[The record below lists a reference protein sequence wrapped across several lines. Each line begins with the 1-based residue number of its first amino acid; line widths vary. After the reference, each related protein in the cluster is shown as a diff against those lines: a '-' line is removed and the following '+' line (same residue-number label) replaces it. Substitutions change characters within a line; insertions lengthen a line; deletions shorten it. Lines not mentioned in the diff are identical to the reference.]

1 MWSAGVAA
9 AVGRAARAAAGVGAG
24 ARRGG
29 APRAPFSGRSSRLWE
44 GGEYGWATPVNALI
58 AVNVAVFGVW
68 HVYGPENASL
78 RRAFN
83 RYMMLSNSRVE
94 RSVAPWV
101 GHMFMHADFFHLLG
115 NMLALKSFGD
125 AVAPVLGSRN
135 FLALY
140 GAAGLVGAAAQLAY
154 HRHIPRSWPA
164 ARTVRYDSVS
174 VGASA
179 AIAGITF
186 YAFALD
192 PRGTIILYVLP
203 VPTALFAAAFV
214 GLSGW
219 AAYRGSDFGAHWAH
233 AAHLGGAATGLA
245 WFAARRLLRR

>member
-1 MWSAGVAA
+1 MWTPLRRAA
-9 AVGRAARAAAGVGAG
+9 AVRLVHGLGTSRAQ
-24 ARRGG
+24 
-29 APRAPFSGRSSRLWE
+29 STRSSRLWE
-44 GGEYGWATPVNALI
+44 GGEHGWATPVNALI
-58 AVNVAVFGVW
+58 AANVAVFGLW
-68 HVYGPENASL
+68 HVYGPENPPL
-78 RRAFN
+78 RRLFQ
-83 RYMMLSNSRVE
+83 RYLMLSNSRVE
-94 RSVAPWV
+94 RSFVPLI
-101 GHMFMHADFFHLLG
+101 GHLFMHADFIHLLG
-115 NMLALKSFGD
+115 NMMALKSFGD
-125 AVAPVLGSRN
+125 AVAPVLGNRN

-140 GAAGLVGAAAQLAY
+140 FTAGVMGAVAQLAY

-192 PRGTIILYVLP
+192 PRGSVILYVIP
-203 VPTALFAAAFV
+203 VPTALFAVAFV